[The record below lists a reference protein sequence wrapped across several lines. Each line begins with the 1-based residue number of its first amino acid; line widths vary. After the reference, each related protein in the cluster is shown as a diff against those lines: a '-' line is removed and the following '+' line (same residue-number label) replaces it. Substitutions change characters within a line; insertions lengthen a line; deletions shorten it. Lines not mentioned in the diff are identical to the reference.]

1 MSSDFPC
8 RYVRKIICRQQRQ
21 RLLTNLVQC
30 EDACQCRLL
39 VSTTCSL
46 QKVLPVA
53 PASSPKLHTKKSE
66 LKKKIQVDFGNQTKM
81 LRQKRRASFNW
92 LVLSSQ
98 ISTFQTLMKF
108 ADSFLAQPSI
118 SFLLLLF
125 VACLVLHHY
134 SLARGYNK
142 LHCQRMS
149 GLVTS

>member
-1 MSSDFPC
+1 VRMHVSVVYSSLPLVLCKRFC
-8 RYVRKIICRQQRQ
+8 QLRRQ
-21 RLLTNLVQC
+21 
-30 EDACQCRLL
+30 A
-39 VSTTCSL
+39 L
-46 QKVLPVA
+46 QNC
-53 PASSPKLHTKKSE
+53 TQKKSE